1 MPSFSKHSL
10 ARLETCD
17 DRLIAI
23 CNRVIKCMD
32 FTVVEGHRPNESQEI
47 MFNTGR
53 SKLRAGMS
61 RHNREPSMAVD
72 VAPYRNGGID
82 WDSREH
88 FILLAGHMFQAA
100 SELGVQLRW
109 GGDWDGDLDFK
120 DQSFND
126 LPHFEIVGD

>member
-32 FTVVEGHRPNESQEI
+32 FTVVEGHRSNESQEI

-88 FILLAGHMFQAA
+88 L
-100 SELGVQLRW
+100 
-109 GGDWDGDLDFK
+109 GGDWDGDLDFR

>member
-23 CNRVIKCMD
+23 CNRVIQAFD
-32 FTVVEGHRPNESQEI
+32 FTVVEGYRSNEDQDI
-47 MFNTGR
+47 MYNTGR

-61 RHNREPSMAVD
+61 RHNRAPSMAVD

-88 FILLAGHMFQAA
+88 FFMLAGHMFQAA
-100 SELGVQLRW
+100 SELGVKLRW